1 MSDNPRHSGLAVI
14 LGRPNVGKSTLIN
27 ALVGEKVS
35 IVTHKAQ
42 TTRHRIVGLLT
53 RGNTQIGLVDTP
65 GLHRGGGHALN
76 RVMNETAT
84 GSVAGVDLALLVVEA
99 GRWRDEDAQ
108 ALSVAA
114 SGGVPVGLIV
124 NKVDRVTPREAL
136 LPFIESVGR
145 EHDFAFVV
153 PLSARRE
160 DNLEPLVDEIAR
172 FMPAGEFLFDDDQL
186 SDRDLRFMVAETV
199 REKLTLLLHQE
210 LPYSLAVNVDAWEE
224 VDGLLRIGAVI
235 WVARDSQKAIVIG
248 SGGATLKEV
257 GRRARL
263 ELARRLDRRLHLSLW
278 VKVREHWPDDEAA
291 VRGFGH

>member
-1 MSDNPRHSGLAVI
+1 MSDNPRRSGLAVI

-53 RGNTQIGLVDTP
+53 RGDTQIGLVDTP
-65 GLHRGGGHALN
+65 GLHRGSGHALN

-145 EHDFAFVV
+145 EYDFAFVV

-160 DNLEPLVDEIAR
+160 DNLEPLVEEIER